1 MKFRT
6 LLLSVLLLSLPVLT
20 PAYAAGHTTQ
30 QTKSHSK
37 SHAKPSTTKHKT
49 KHNTKRSAK
58 RTSST
63 ANAGTGA
70 FSCSGLPR
78 YCKGMSSCAQAKFA
92 LNKCGRKKLDRD
104 NDGIPCE
111 NVCG

>member
-1 MKFRT
+1 R
-6 LLLSVLLLSLPVLT
+6 
-20 PAYAAGHTTQ
+20 G
-30 QTKSHSK
+30 
-37 SHAKPSTTKHKT
+37 
-49 KHNTKRSAK
+49 TKRTA
-58 RTSST
+58 ST
-63 ANAGTGA
+63 AGAGTGA

-78 YCKGMSSCAQAKFA
+78 YCTGMSSCAQAKFA